1 MKEKVSLIIVSF
13 LVLILFPSLNS
24 SVIGDTCKKFD
35 IVVWNYSG
43 KPIKVTGIRYYDYD
57 VNRWRIEVFAIPRII
72 KHGDNKDFIHNLEH
86 VGNDETKIKI
96 IFKYGK
102 SNWRGKYKFRSKK
115 YFIYSEKFTC
125 NDSMQ
130 QFLLLGDSSDIKE
143 L

>member
-72 KHGDNKDFIHNLEH
+72 NG
-86 VGNDETKIKI
+86 
-96 IFKYGK
+96 
-102 SNWRGKYKFRSKK
+102 
-115 YFIYSEKFTC
+115 
-125 NDSMQ
+125 
-130 QFLLLGDSSDIKE
+130 
-143 L
+143 